1 VVPDWINTIKNDQAE
16 MQDLLIDWAQINSYS
31 YNTQGLRKILTA
43 FKEKFIQALP
53 GDYAIQELELAPEQ
67 ALDSGANTVTRQL
80 GSCLK
85 ISKKSINPS
94 ACNLL
99 LMGHLD
105 TVYPPELGFNS
116 CSLLE
121 GDILNGP
128 GVADLKGGLIIM
140 LKALEYFEKFSEH
153 RDKLSWQIFLN
164 SDEEI
169 GSPSSSVFF
178 PELASKNNYA
188 LIFEPSL
195 SDGSVAYKRKGT
207 GNFTVVFRGR
217 SAHVGRDFKAGIN
230 ALVIASEF
238 VSRLYKFNSADES
251 LIINLG
257 KLNSGGPLNV
267 VPELAILGINARI
280 DNAQKAEEFL
290 GYLQELK
297 TSLETEFQGAGIEI
311 HGKFNRKPKIPDKKT
326 DNLLALIQAC
336 AEDLGQTIKT
346 KDTGGCC
353 DGNNLFE
360 LGLANIDSLGVRG
373 GKIHSPEEFVHLESL
388 SQRASLIALVLE
400 RIAQSKL

>member
-1 VVPDWINTIKNDQAE
+1 
-16 MQDLLIDWAQINSYS
+16 M
-31 YNTQGLRKILTA
+31 
-43 FKEKFIQALP
+43 
-53 GDYAIQELELAPEQ
+53 
-67 ALDSGANTVTRQL
+67 
-80 GSCLK
+80 
-85 ISKKSINPS
+85 
-94 ACNLL
+94 
-99 LMGHLD
+99 
-105 TVYPPELGFNS
+105 
-116 CSLLE
+116 
-121 GDILNGP
+121 
-128 GVADLKGGLIIM
+128 
-140 LKALEYFEKFSEH
+140 
-153 RDKLSWQIFLN
+153 
-164 SDEEI
+164 
-169 GSPSSSVFF
+169 
-178 PELASKNNYA
+178 
-188 LIFEPSL
+188 
-195 SDGSVAYKRKGT
+195 RKGT

-238 VSRLYKFNSADES
+238 VARLYKFNSADES
-251 LIINLG
+251 LIINPG

-297 TSLETEFQGAGIEI
+297 SSLETEFQGASIEI

-336 AEDLGQTIKT
+336 AKDLGQTIKT

>member
-1 VVPDWINTIKNDQAE
+1 MVPNWINTIKNDQAE

-31 YNTQGLRKILTA
+31 YNTQGLAKMLAA
-43 FKEKFIQALP
+43 FRDKFTQALP
-53 GDYAIQELELAPEQ
+53 GDYVVEELELSPDK
-67 ALDSGANTVTRQL
+67 ALDASANTFMRPL

-85 ISKKSINPS
+85 ISKKTHNPS

-116 CSLLE
+116 CNRLE

-153 RDKLSWQIFLN
+153 SDKLNWQIFLN

-169 GSPSSSVFF
+169 GSPSSSLLF
-178 PELASKNNYA
+178 PELASKNDLA

-195 SDGSVAYKRKGT
+195 SDGCVAYKRKGT
-207 GNFTVVFRGR
+207 GNFTVVFRGK
-217 SAHVGRDFKAGIN
+217 SAHVGRDFKSGIN
-230 ALVIASEF
+230 ALVLASEF
-238 VSRLYKFNSADES
+238 TARLYKFNEADES
-251 LIINLG
+251 LIINPG
-257 KLNSGGPLNV
+257 KLSSGGPLNV
-267 VPELAILGINARI
+267 VPDLAILGINARI
-280 DNAQKAEEFL
+280 DNDQKAQDFL
-290 GYLQELK
+290 GYLSELK
-297 TSLETEFQGAGIEI
+297 TQLEAEFPGASVEI

-326 DNLLALIQAC
+326 DDLLTLIQTC
-336 AEDLGQTIKT
+336 AEDLGQTIKP

-388 SQRASLIALVLE
+388 SQRASLVALVLE
-400 RIAQSKL
+400 RLAQGE